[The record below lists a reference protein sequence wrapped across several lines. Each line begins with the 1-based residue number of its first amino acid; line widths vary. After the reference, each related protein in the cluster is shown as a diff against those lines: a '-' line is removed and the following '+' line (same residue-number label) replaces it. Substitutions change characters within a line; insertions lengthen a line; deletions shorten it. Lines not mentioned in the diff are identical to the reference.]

1 MSEDAPEPKIGEAWS
16 WRVEDQAANE
26 GLNLLYEPG
35 TWGDLIKG
43 AWAVEVAAAL
53 AASRRPLRILDPF
66 AGAADY
72 PLVGASADRLDQC
85 PPGRPLELLRS
96 FGERFPST
104 AALAQRAIERAGGE
118 ATLDVYDVD
127 PRRRETWRGQ
137 AGVTTLDL
145 STGDAAL
152 GRDHDLVLVDPY
164 DLFERFEALLPLA
177 CKGPATQTLL
187 FYLFNKA
194 PRSAALHKRYLGLRD
209 RLQGLAGERRV
220 LVGRIPSDAI
230 LPRAFHEV
238 LLVAPRK
245 LGDSLEASLGEQT
258 VALSRVLTDGGA
270 FEAK

>member
-1 MSEDAPEPKIGEAWS
+1 MSEEKSGEAWR

-43 AWAVEVAAAL
+43 AWAVEVATAL
-53 AASRRPLRILDPF
+53 SASRRPLRVLDPF

-72 PLVGASADRLDQC
+72 PLVEASADRLDQV
-85 PPGRPLELLRS
+85 PPGSLLELVRS
-96 FGERFPST
+96 FGQRFPST
-104 AALAQRAIERAGGE
+104 AALAQRAVERSGCE

-127 PRRRETWRGQ
+127 PTRRETWGGR
-137 AGVTTLDL
+137 AGATALDL
-145 STGDAAL
+145 TTGDAAL
-152 GRDHDLVLVDPY
+152 GSDHDLVLVDPY

-177 CKGPATQTLL
+177 CKGPQSQTVL

-194 PRSAALHKRYLGLRD
+194 PRSAPLHKRYLGLRD
-209 RLQGLAGERRV
+209 RLSALAGERRV
-220 LVGRIPSDAI
+220 LIGRIPSDAI

-238 LLVAPRK
+238 LLVAPRE
-245 LGDSLEASLGEQT
+245 LAASLESSLCELT

-270 FEAK
+270 FEAR